1 MQRQIS
7 QELKMMDENEYETM
21 PKIDQ
26 SENQDIAKNRKK
38 KSSYN
43 KNVKKK
49 KSKKL
54 PSVQ

>member
-1 MQRQIS
+1 
-7 QELKMMDENEYETM
+7 MDENERETM

-26 SENQDIAKNRKK
+26 SENQDVMSRRKK

-43 KNVKKK
+43 KNAKKK

-54 PSVQ
+54 P

>member
-1 MQRQIS
+1 
-7 QELKMMDENEYETM
+7 MDENEYETM

-26 SENQDIAKNRKK
+26 SENQDIVKNRKK

-43 KNVKKK
+43 KNAKKK